1 MSFVLFAFLLLFE
14 CIKPFG
20 IGLFAICTRGY
31 NLFTGKACYLFD
43 NKPSYL
49 ITLVLLLLEL
59 QRLLRFGA
67 DADLR
72 GLPSGFPLRPF
83 GIAVCRL
90 YGSLNSRTEWQS
102 VVVPQQVNQQLRLCA
117 EGYLCRG

>member
-20 IGLFAICTRGY
+20 IGLFARTAPA
-31 NLFTGKACYLFD
+31 LAHL
-43 NKPSYL
+43 
-49 ITLVLLLLEL
+49 LVLLLLEL

-90 YGSLNSRTEWQS
+90 YGSLNSRTELQS
-102 VVVPQQVNQQLRLCA
+102 VVVLQQINQQLRLLRLCA

>member
-20 IGLFAICTRGY
+20 IGLFARTAPA
-31 NLFTGKACYLFD
+31 LAHL
-43 NKPSYL
+43 
-49 ITLVLLLLEL
+49 LVLLLLEL
-59 QRLLRFGA
+59 QCLLRFGA

-72 GLPSGFPLRPF
+72 GLPSGFPLCPF

-90 YGSLNSRTEWQS
+90 YGSLNSRTEFAIGSSAAAGKFQLRL
-102 VVVPQQVNQQLRLCA
+102 LRLCA

>member
-1 MSFVLFAFLLLFE
+1 MLFAFLLLFE

-20 IGLFAICTRGY
+20 IGLFARTAPA
-31 NLFTGKACYLFD
+31 LAHL
-43 NKPSYL
+43 
-49 ITLVLLLLEL
+49 LVLLLLEL

-72 GLPSGFPLRPF
+72 GLPSGFPLCPF

-90 YGSLNSRTEWQS
+90 YGSLNSRTELQS
-102 VVVPQQVNQQLRLCA
+102 VVVPQQVNQQL
-117 EGYLCRG
+117 

>member
-20 IGLFAICTRGY
+20 IGLFARTAPA
-31 NLFTGKACYLFD
+31 LAHL
-43 NKPSYL
+43 
-49 ITLVLLLLEL
+49 LVLLLLEL

-72 GLPSGFPLRPF
+72 GLPSGFRCARLGLRCAGF
-83 GIAVCRL
+83 TAVSTA
-90 YGSLNSRTEWQS
+90 GLNCNR
-102 VVVPQQVNQQLRLCA
+102 
-117 EGYLCRG
+117 

>member
-1 MSFVLFAFLLLFE
+1 MLFAFLLLFE

-20 IGLFAICTRGY
+20 IGLFVRTAPA
-31 NLFTGKACYLFD
+31 LAHL
-43 NKPSYL
+43 
-49 ITLVLLLLEL
+49 LVLLLLEL

-72 GLPSGFPLRPF
+72 GLPSGFPLCPF

-90 YGSLNSRTEWQS
+90 CLLYTSLRKEETADEETEEDS
-102 VVVPQQVNQQLRLCA
+102 A
-117 EGYLCRG
+117 D

>member
-20 IGLFAICTRGY
+20 IGLFARTAPA
-31 NLFTGKACYLFD
+31 LAHL
-43 NKPSYL
+43 
-49 ITLVLLLLEL
+49 LVLLLLEL

-72 GLPSGFPLRPF
+72 GLPSGFPLCCSRP
-83 GIAVCRL
+83 AV
-90 YGSLNSRTEWQS
+90 SRAPALVVAPPFSCATEPL
-102 VVVPQQVNQQLRLCA
+102 VQLGLVR
-117 EGYLCRG
+117 